1 MFARN
6 LTFTRR
12 LFGIIMIA
20 VGVLGAA
27 AVPLV
32 DALGMGQDTGF
43 GPLQVTGLVGG
54 SFIAA
59 VGVSLV
65 FINPKGN
72 MWKARSGDDEP
83 PTRIPLPKVAV
94 VLQILVLLVYVGY
107 LAIFVN
113 YAASLFAFPF
123 DYEEGEGFELTDAIY
138 FSQGEWPYKNPDQ
151 YPFYGN
157 CYPPLYHLMVVPF
170 VWLFGPQFWTG
181 RAISFAMTLIAAAA
195 IGWAVYRD
203 GTRNWWAAAI
213 AGLLFLASNYVYH
226 IAPLFRLHM
235 TMVSFET
242 LTIVTL
248 AALPKEERGLT
259 ARLWV
264 ALLLLLAAGYTK
276 QLAIWTAI
284 AFFVW
289 LAMGGLKRALV
300 AGIIL
305 TAVAGGIFLLINIA
319 TDGYWWLNVIVANV
333 NQYVMSQFFGL
344 VLQFTRLH
352 LIILVFAIGMLIYE
366 LYWEGLSLYSM
377 WLVFT
382 LINGILAGKWGAG
395 EAYYT
400 TSIAAACILAGLA
413 FSRLLA
419 LPQPTLRKAMAFALP
434 ILLVIQAQR
443 MLHMPTEGPVFE
455 PIAHVLGLPEDGGY
469 FDSVGYTQIGHSPTP
484 EDVIAGERIAAYVAE
499 GPLPA
504 LSEEA
509 GFPIYVGKPVIG
521 HPPHLLNLWR
531 SGAYNPN
538 SLIMMIYDR
547 AFNVIVFRAQF
558 YPQPVLDA
566 IGQNYEP
573 IDSIEMNGFT
583 YTILAPRE

>member
-1 MFARN
+1 MFARD
-6 LTFTRR
+6 TVFTRR
-12 LFGIIMIA
+12 TFGIIMIV

-27 AVPLV
+27 GVPLV
-32 DALGMGQDTGF
+32 DVLGAGQDSGF

-54 SFIAA
+54 SFIIA
-59 VGVSLV
+59 VGVSLL
-65 FINPKGN
+65 FIHPQGN
-72 MWKARSGDDEP
+72 MWKARSKDEAP
-83 PTRIPLPKVAV
+83 PARIAPPKAAV
-94 VLQILVLLVYVGY
+94 VLQILVLLIYVGY
-107 LAIFVN
+107 LAVFVH

-123 DYEEGEGFELTDAIY
+123 DYEEGEGFELTDAMY
-138 FSQGEWPYKNPDQ
+138 FSRGEWPYQNPEQ

-157 CYPPLYHLMVVPF
+157 CYPPLYHLMAVPF
-170 VWLFGPQFWTG
+170 VWLFGPHLWIG
-181 RAISFAMTLIAAAA
+181 RAISFAMTLVAAAA

-203 GTRNWWAAAI
+203 GGRSWWAAAI

-226 IAPLFRLHM
+226 ITPLFRLHM

-259 ARLWV
+259 GRIWV

-300 AGIIL
+300 AGVIL
-305 TAVAGGIFLLINIA
+305 TAVAGGIFLLINVA

-344 VLQFTRLH
+344 VLQFARLH
-352 LIILVFAIGMLIYE
+352 AVILVFAVGMVIYE
-366 LYWEGLSLYSM
+366 LYWEGLSLYSV
-377 WLVFT
+377 WFVFT
-382 LINGILAGKWGAG
+382 LINGVLAGKWGAG

-419 LPQPTLRKAMAFALP
+419 LPQPTLRKAAAFVLP
-434 ILLVIQAQR
+434 LLLVFQAR
-443 MLHMPTEGPVFE
+443 LVLHMPTEGPVFE
-455 PIAHVLGLPEDGGY
+455 PIARLLRLPEDVRY
-469 FDSVGYTQIGHSPTP
+469 YDSVGYTQVGHSPT
-484 EDVIAGERIAAYVAE
+484 EADIAAGERIAAYVAE

-509 GFPIYVGKPVIG
+509 GFPIYVGKPVVG
-521 HPPHLLNLWR
+521 HPPHLLNLYR
-531 SGAYNPN
+531 SGDYDPGP
-538 SLIMMIYDR
+538 LIMMIYDR
-547 AFNVIVFRAQF
+547 GFNVIVFRAQF

-573 IDSIEMNGFT
+573 IDDIEMNGFT
-583 YTILAPRE
+583 YHILAPRP